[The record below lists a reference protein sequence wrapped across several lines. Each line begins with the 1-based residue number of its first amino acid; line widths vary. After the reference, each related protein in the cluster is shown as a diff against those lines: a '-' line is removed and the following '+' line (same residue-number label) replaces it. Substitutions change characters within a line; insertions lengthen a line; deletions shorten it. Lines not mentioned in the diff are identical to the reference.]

1 MLRMQVDGKY
11 LRLDAMRW
19 QVYEATRRSEP
30 LAVDAHTLTVT
41 SQLRMAWNDSAL
53 LWKISVENR
62 VLEGVPPDAISYQD
76 IIHTLQ
82 FSVQAIAR
90 QVRFWVGHGINQ
102 ETTHQEIN
110 QSVGWV
116 GWLGWSTY

>member
-1 MLRMQVDGKY
+1 MQTPKPTTAPSMLRMQVDGKY
-11 LRLDAMRW
+11 VTLDAMKW
-19 QVYEATRRSEP
+19 SAYEATRRSLP

-41 SQLRMAWNDSAL
+41 SQLRMAFNDSAL

-62 VLEGVPPDAISYQD
+62 VLENVPPDAISYQD

-90 QVRFWVGHGINQ
+90 QVRFLVS
-102 ETTHQEIN
+102 EMTTHRLID
-110 QSVGWV
+110 
-116 GWLGWSTY
+116 